1 MKSIELWKANVW
13 TGGALANQP
22 KNRFKRIM
30 EDKNE
35 NEVSLFGQSATG
47 EMAVMGVEG
56 DTRHFWNVGNPT
68 DVEIAKKVFDLY
80 LEKKYKPFRMES
92 DGETGEQMTEFDPH
106 AGCILFIPQMQGG

>member
-35 NEVSLFGQSATG
+35 NEVSLFGQSATTPVDRLG
-47 EMAVMGVEG
+47 C
-56 DTRHFWNVGNPT
+56 
-68 DVEIAKKVFDLY
+68 
-80 LEKKYKPFRMES
+80 
-92 DGETGEQMTEFDPH
+92 ETSYVR
-106 AGCILFIPQMQGG
+106 